1 MKNTQISLFDL
12 VHEIAASI
20 GFELPPMSLTTDV
33 MTRKIKFLTLDHSVS
48 DFLEFMKKNK
58 VRHVAIFDPPTEP
71 GAKPF
76 FIGIISERD
85 VLRYTQPDTAKAT
98 DTAGYK
104 KGTKKRLVQFV
115 TRKPICVSP
124 NTPTPKVISVMIK
137 NHIDMIPIFD
147 DTKLV
152 GIVTTTDI
160 LKLLITFDTA
170 VHKLSQTLETT
181 PSKDPSIA
189 TALNEWT
196 DSTAQNIMTGPPLC
210 LGLEDTLEK
219 AIELLKKNGFRHIP
233 ITNESN
239 SLVGVVSDRDILRHL
254 PYADTRYASRQ
265 KKFRDSLFS
274 VPSNTSGMDAPL
286 AHIMKWEPLCITEN
300 SSIAETAE
308 KLRSKKISCLP
319 VLNTNQNLCGIV
331 TVTDLMQTL
340 LLPSTAPIS

>member
-33 MTRKIKFLTLDHSVS
+33 MTRKIRFLTLDHTVS

-76 FIGIISERD
+76 FVGIISERD
-85 VLRYTQPDTAKAT
+85 VLRYTQPDTAKSTGAVE
-98 DTAGYK
+98 YK
-104 KGTKKRLVQFV
+104 KGTKERLVQFV

-124 NTPTPKVISVMIK
+124 NTPVYKLISLMIE
-137 NHIDMIPIFD
+137 NHIDMMPVIEE
-147 DTKLV
+147 TKLV
-152 GIVTTTDI
+152 GIITTTNI

-181 PSKDPSIA
+181 PSKDPNQA
-189 TALNEWT
+189 TALNAWT
-196 DSTAQNIMTGPPLC
+196 DRTAKNIMTSPPLC
-210 LGLEDTLEK
+210 LGLEDTLEQ
-219 AIELLKKNGFRHIP
+219 AIKLLKKNCFKHVL

-239 SLVGVVSDRDILRHL
+239 SLVGIVSDRDILRRL
-254 PYADTRYASRQ
+254 PYADTRHASRQ

-274 VPSNTSGMDAPL
+274 VPSNTLGMDTPL

-300 SSIAETAE
+300 SSLAETAE

-340 LLPSTAPIS
+340 LLPSTAPTS